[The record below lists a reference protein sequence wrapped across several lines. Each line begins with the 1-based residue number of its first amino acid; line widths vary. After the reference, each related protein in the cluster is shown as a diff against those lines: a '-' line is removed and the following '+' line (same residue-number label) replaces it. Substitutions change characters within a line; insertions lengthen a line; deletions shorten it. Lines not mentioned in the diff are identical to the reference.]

1 MNLINTKINDLLIIE
16 PKVFGDSRGFF
27 LETYHKARYDSAL
40 GNYEFVQDNLS
51 LSKKGVL
58 RGLHYQKPNAQ
69 GKLVWVIEGE
79 VFDVAVD
86 LRQDS
91 LTFLHWEGVILSGEN
106 KRQFWIPPGFAHG
119 FCVLS
124 ERVYFTYKCTEL
136 YDPSSEIC
144 ILWNDPMINIKWPI
158 ENPELSPKDLKGFNI
173 KDMDKSSFF

>member
-1 MNLINTKINDLLIIE
+1 MNVIKTNISDLLIIE
-16 PKVFGDSRGFF
+16 PNVFGDSRGFF
-27 LETYHKARYDSAL
+27 LETYHKERYGAPI

-69 GKLVWVIEGE
+69 GKLVGVIEGD

-91 LTFLHWEGVILSGEN
+91 PTFLHWEGVILSGEN

-124 ERVYFTYKCTEL
+124 ERVYFSYKCTEF
-136 YDPSSEIC
+136 YEPSSENC
-144 ILWNDPMINIKWPI
+144 ILWNDPMINIEWPI